1 MGMTTYRRFLFAA
14 LALAT
19 AGCST
24 IAKHEAG
31 LPPRFE
37 TPQAAADALIRACKD
52 QNTSQMV
59 ALFGQQYRDLVSTG
73 DAADDKA
80 NCDTFVK
87 ASDEIT
93 RLDPWGQDLAVMVV
107 GRDDFPMAVPI
118 VKDAKGWYFDGA
130 AGVEEIHRRRV
141 GEDELAAIATC
152 RVWARNGAT
161 PPETWKG
168 YRYRALPAGKKG
180 GRALIASPIDYRKS
194 GIMTF
199 VVRAKGDVYERDLG
213 ADGAATAAAMTTVDP
228 TGWRAVVD

>member
-1 MGMTTYRRFLFAA
+1 MTTYTRFLFAA
-14 LALAT
+14 VALAT
-19 AGCST
+19 GCAT

-37 TPQAAADALIRACKD
+37 TPQAAAEALIRACKD
-52 QNTSQMV
+52 QDTSQMV
-59 ALFGQQYRDLVSTG
+59 ALFGEQYRDLVSTG

-80 NCDTFVK
+80 NCDTFAK
-87 ASDEIT
+87 ASDEMM

-152 RVWARNGAT
+152 RVWARNGGT

-168 YRYRALPAGKKG
+168 YRYRVLPAGKKG
-180 GRALIASPIDYRKS
+180 GRALIASPLDYRKS

-199 VVRAKGDVYERDLG
+199 VARAKGEVYERDLG
-213 ADGAATAAAMTTVDP
+213 AETATTAAAMTAVDP
-228 TGWRAVVD
+228 TGWRTVVD

>member
-1 MGMTTYRRFLFAA
+1 MGMTTYTRFLLVA

-24 IAKHEAG
+24 IAKHETG
-31 LPPRFE
+31 LPPRFA

-52 QNTSQMV
+52 QDTSQMV

-80 NCDTFVK
+80 RCDRLSK
-87 ASDEIT
+87 ASGEMM
-93 RLDPWGQDLAVMVV
+93 RLDPWGQEAAVLVV

-130 AGVEEIHRRRV
+130 AGVEEMHRRRV
-141 GEDELAAIATC
+141 GADELAAIATC
-152 RVWARNGAT
+152 RIWARDGGT

-168 YRYRALPAGKKG
+168 YRYRVLPAAKKG
-180 GRALIASPIDYRKS
+180 ARALVAYPIDYRKS

-199 VVRAKGDVYERDLG
+199 VVRAKGEVYERDLG
-213 ADGAATAAAMTTVDP
+213 VDTATTAAAMTAIDP
-228 TGWRAVVD
+228 VGWSTVVD